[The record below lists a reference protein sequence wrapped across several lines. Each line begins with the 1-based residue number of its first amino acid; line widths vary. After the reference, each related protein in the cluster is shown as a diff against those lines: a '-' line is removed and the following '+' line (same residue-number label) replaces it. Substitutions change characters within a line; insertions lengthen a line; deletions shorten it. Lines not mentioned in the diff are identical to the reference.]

1 MHQFVTAGPSPS
13 RIAKLTELVKKAL
26 SENKLTPDE
35 AAHLAGK
42 LNFVCSWVFGGVGK
56 ALLKPVY
63 SRQHTPFPQS
73 SLNAPLR
80 AALLSLLGL
89 LPLLQPLTL
98 PDVQERQ
105 PKETSCTVRRRLCDL
120 GRFPSAPSGHP
131 VRRFQQRLGDSL
143 SEARTRLAFR
153 TKAFIFWLEALA
165 QILSL
170 AAVSSFLS
178 GDVVCFV
185 DNSASEHA
193 LRKRLLKRCQTNQ
206 LVRLV
211 LGVGCFEKAQ
221 RFLR

>member
-98 PDVQERQ
+98 PVVQERQ

-120 GRFPSAPSGHP
+120 GRFPSGRQQVAP
-131 VRRFQQRLGDSL
+131 VRPPR
-143 SEARTRLAFR
+143 
-153 TKAFIFWLEALA
+153 
-165 QILSL
+165 
-170 AAVSSFLS
+170 
-178 GDVVCFV
+178 
-185 DNSASEHA
+185 
-193 LRKRLLKRCQTNQ
+193 
-206 LVRLV
+206 
-211 LGVGCFEKAQ
+211 
-221 RFLR
+221 